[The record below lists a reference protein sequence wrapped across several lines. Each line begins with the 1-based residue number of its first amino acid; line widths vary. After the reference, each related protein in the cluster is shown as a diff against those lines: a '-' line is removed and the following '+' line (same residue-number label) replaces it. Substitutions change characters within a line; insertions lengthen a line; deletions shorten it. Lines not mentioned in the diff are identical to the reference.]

1 MQTRIIRDDIE
12 VSPSAVL
19 SEHEQIQTVERTVW
33 RNGANQ
39 RATFWELGAILERPD
54 SYMLVRMGVAEPAD
68 EECRIAASMNAAQRA
83 EAQHA
88 ARRLSAGIQP
98 EDFHLYDAEVI
109 LGYNPDGSYK
119 PGPNYDQLPQDT
131 DDEEDE

>member
-1 MQTRIIRDDIE
+1 MKTRIIRDDIE

-19 SEHEQIQTVERTVW
+19 SEDEQIQTVERTVW

-39 RATFWELGAILERPD
+39 TATFWEFGAILERPD

-68 EECRIAASMNAAQRA
+68 EECRIAASMNASQRA

-88 ARRLSAGIQP
+88 SRRLAAGIHP
-98 EDFHLYDAEVI
+98 DDFGLFDAGI
-109 LGYNPDGSYK
+109 ITGYNPDGTYK